1 VPITAD
7 GGTASTGH
15 IIKALMLGA
24 SCVMMGSLLAGTDE
38 APGDYFFQVNQ
49 GLKLDVARIGARAM
63 YARSAQWPRPR
74 HPFPVFRSLAALS
87 PSRPLS
93 FSPRTACA

>member
-1 VPITAD
+1 MFATFHHPLSFSSFGVPITAD

-38 APGDYFFQVNQ
+38 APGEYFFAV
-49 GLKLDVARIGARAM
+49 KLFA
-63 YARSAQWPRPR
+63 
-74 HPFPVFRSLAALS
+74 
-87 PSRPLS
+87 
-93 FSPRTACA
+93 